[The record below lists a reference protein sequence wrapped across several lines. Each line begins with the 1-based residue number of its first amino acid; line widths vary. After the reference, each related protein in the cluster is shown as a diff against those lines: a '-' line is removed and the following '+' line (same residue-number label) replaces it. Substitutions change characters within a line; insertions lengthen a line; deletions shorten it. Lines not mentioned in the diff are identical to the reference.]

1 MALNGFQEISSDSP
15 HGVVVVNSGSL
26 LDEGVV
32 CLISSES
39 SLDVSTVNTVNFEN
53 EDVLVNDIISKNPEV
68 VVMGQSG
75 SIKIEK
81 IYKML
86 TSFSNM
92 AKLRMI
98 IFHSNDN
105 AVDIFSQQQLNSMRS
120 DNFIQLVQGI

>member
-1 MALNGFQEISSDSP
+1 MTLNDFQEISSDSP
-15 HGVVVVNSGSL
+15 HGVVFVNSGSL

-39 SLDVSTVNTVNFEN
+39 SLDVSTVNFEN
-53 EDVLVNDIISKNPEV
+53 EDILVNDIISKNPEV

-92 AKLRMI
+92 TKLRMI

>member
-1 MALNGFQEISSDSP
+1 MTLNDFQEISSDSP

-39 SLDVSTVNTVNFEN
+39 SLDVSTVNFEN

-68 VVMGQSG
+68 VVMGQNG
-75 SIKIEK
+75 SLKIEK
-81 IYKML
+81 VYKML

-92 AKLRMI
+92 TKLRMI

>member
-1 MALNGFQEISSDSP
+1 MTLNDFQEIASDSP

-39 SLDVSTVNTVNFEN
+39 SLDVSTVNFEN

-92 AKLRMI
+92 TKLRMI

>member
-1 MALNGFQEISSDSP
+1 MALNDFQEISSDSP

-39 SLDVSTVNTVNFEN
+39 SLDVSTVNFEN

-92 AKLRMI
+92 TQLRMI

-120 DNFIQLVQGI
+120 DNFIQLIQGI

>member
-1 MALNGFQEISSDSP
+1 MTLNDFQEISSDSP

-39 SLDVSTVNTVNFEN
+39 SLDVSTVNFEN
-53 EDVLVNDIISKNPEV
+53 EDILVNDIISKNPEV

-92 AKLRMI
+92 TKLRMI

>member
-1 MALNGFQEISSDSP
+1 MTLNDFQEIASDSP

-39 SLDVSTVNTVNFEN
+39 SLDVSTVNFEN

-75 SIKIEK
+75 CIKIEK

-92 AKLRMI
+92 TKLRMI

>member
-1 MALNGFQEISSDSP
+1 MTLNDFQEISSDSP

-39 SLDVSTVNTVNFEN
+39 SLDVSTVNFEN

-92 AKLRMI
+92 TKLRMI

>member
-1 MALNGFQEISSDSP
+1 MALNDFHEISSDSP

-39 SLDVSTVNTVNFEN
+39 SLDVSTVNFEN
-53 EDVLVNDIISKNPEV
+53 EDILVNDIISKNPEV

-92 AKLRMI
+92 TKLRMI